1 MKIFVKLFLVIFMA
15 LSLTGCAKKADSRIE
30 LEFWTLQ
37 LNDFTPYIEQKI
49 AFYEKT
55 HPNIK
60 IKWIDVPFSEGEKRT
75 LSAVMS
81 DNVPDVVNLNPSFSS
96 VLEQK
101 QVLYPI
107 EGDFDDI
114 YVAPALNLCRQ
125 NGHYYAIPWYL
136 TSSITI
142 YNKDILAKSGMVA
155 PPKNYDDILNFSQKI
170 KQKTGK
176 YAFMP
181 NLSEDGKMLKTLA
194 KQGVGLDEFFVSV
207 KTALSYE
214 LFKALFAQN
223 LIPKGS
229 INQTHRDS
237 LEKYMAGDTAFL
249 EAGSN
254 FLQTIA
260 QNAPDVYKKTD
271 IAPQMNLERGIVDI
285 SLMNLIIPLKS
296 KHPKEAVEFALYMTN
311 PQNQL
316 EFCKLAP
323 VLPSTK
329 VTFADKFF
337 ARESTLI
344 DKGRKIS
351 ALQVQKAKT
360 SSEIYPNQKQINEVV
375 DFTTQ
380 VILLDKKSIKD
391 ALREGQSALK

>member
-1 MKIFVKLFLVIFMA
+1 MKTFVKLFLIFLVA
-15 LSLTGCAKKADSRIE
+15 ISFTGCHKKADSRIE

-37 LNDFTPYIEQKI
+37 LNDFSPYIEQKI
-49 AFYEKT
+49 AIYEKS

-60 IKWIDVPFSEGEKRT
+60 IKWIDIPFSEGEKRT

-81 DNVPDVVNLNPSFSS
+81 DNVPDVVNLNPSFAS
-96 VLEQK
+96 VLQQK
-101 QVLYPI
+101 QVLYQI
-107 EGDFDDI
+107 KGNFDDI

-125 NGHYYAIPWYL
+125 EGQYYAIPWYL
-136 TSSITI
+136 TSSIVI
-142 YNKDILAKSGMVA
+142 YNKDIISKVGLNSPPDNYSDIFSFAKKV
-155 PPKNYDDILNFSQKI
+155 
-170 KQKTGK
+170 KQKTGN

-181 NLSEDGKMLKTLA
+181 NLSEDGKMLKILA
-194 KQGVGLDEFFVSV
+194 KEGVGLDEFFISE
-207 KTALSYE
+207 KTVQTYE
-214 LFKALFAQN
+214 LFKALFRQN

-237 LEKYMAGDTAFL
+237 LEKYMSGDLAFL

-254 FLQTIA
+254 FLQTIE
-260 QNAPDVYKKTD
+260 QNAPDIYKKTD
-271 IAPQMNLERGIVDI
+271 IAPQMNLDKGIVDI

-296 KHPKEAVEFALYMTN
+296 KHPKEAVDFALYMTN

-329 VTFADKFF
+329 KTFEDKFF
-337 ARESTLI
+337 LQHATLI

-351 ALQVQKAKT
+351 AGQVKKAKN
-360 SSEIYPNQKQINEVV
+360 SSKIYPNQKQINEVV
-375 DFTTQ
+375 DYTTQ
-380 VILLDKKSIKD
+380 VILLDKKSVKD
-391 ALREGQSALK
+391 ALKEGQKAL

>member
-1 MKIFVKLFLVIFMA
+1 MKTFVKLFLIFLVVI
-15 LSLTGCAKKADSRIE
+15 SLTGCNKKTDSRIE

-49 AFYEKT
+49 AIYEKS

-60 IKWIDVPFSEGEKRT
+60 IKWIDIPFSEGEKRT

-81 DNVPDVVNLNPSFSS
+81 DNVPDVVNLNPSFAS
-96 VLEQK
+96 VLQQK

-107 EGDFDDI
+107 KGNFEDI
-114 YVAPALNLCRQ
+114 YVTPALNLCRQ
-125 NGHYYAIPWYL
+125 NGQYYAIPWYL

-142 YNKDILAKSGMVA
+142 YNKDIVSQAGFNS
-155 PPKNYDDILNFSQKI
+155 PPKDYSEIFLFAQKI

-176 YAFMP
+176 YGFMP
-181 NLSEDGKMLKTLA
+181 NLAEDGKMLKILA
-194 KQGVGLDEFFVSV
+194 KQGVELDEFFTSE
-207 KTALSYE
+207 KTVQNYE
-214 LFKALFAQN
+214 LFKSLFVQN

-237 LEKYMAGDTAFL
+237 LEKYMSGDSAFL

-260 QNAPDVYKKTD
+260 QNAPDIYKKTD
-271 IAPQMNLERGIVDI
+271 IMPQMNLDKGIVDI

-329 VTFADKFF
+329 ETFKDKFF
-337 ARESTLI
+337 SRDISLI
-344 DKGRKIS
+344 DKGRRIS
-351 ALQVQKAKT
+351 AEQVQKAKT
-360 SSEIYPNQKQINEVV
+360 SSKIYPNQKQINEVV

-391 ALREGQSALK
+391 ALSEGQNALK